1 MNSQLLSAVAS
12 PGLASLDLSLAFDSA
27 DHCPLEIAS
36 ALCFQDSPLGW
47 LPAIPLTC
55 LFLCFLV
62 LFFVCPLKCW
72 CLLKPCSW
80 PSSLFP
86 FSLEVSPSFV
96 AATTTLILKGSTY
109 FLKFL
114 FIYLTL
120 AVLGL
125 CCCARSFSSCGEQ
138 GPLSSCGVNT
148 DILQLCISDDF
159 NIYAQKL
166 KAVSKYL
173 LTTSYV

>member
-1 MNSQLLSAVAS
+1 MNSQLLSSVAS

-36 ALCFQDSPLGW
+36 ALCFQDSLLGW

-72 CLLKPCSW
+72 HLLEPCSW

-86 FSLEVSPSFV
+86 FSLEVSPRFV
-96 AATTTLILKGSTY
+96 AATTTLILKGATY

-114 FIYLTL
+114 LFILL
-120 AVLGL
+120 WLCWVFAAVLELSLVVVSRDPSLVAEGFSL
-125 CCCARSFSSCGEQ
+125 QWLLVAERSLQETWASVVAAHG
-138 GPLSSCGVNT
+138 LSSCGVW
-148 DILQLCISDDF
+148 
-159 NIYAQKL
+159 A
-166 KAVSKYL
+166 
-173 LTTSYV
+173 